1 MMTREQ
7 RQLILRGAVT
17 LVMVAALAT
26 VALASGGEGGEH
38 HVESG
43 VVLKDFLY
51 RCFNFALMIGLLGYL
66 LAKPIR
72 NGLNSRRDAIDK
84 SLRDAEAARNEAEAR
99 FAEYDAKLSK
109 ASAEIEEMRA
119 AITREGE
126 LERDRILVNAR
137 EMAEKIKVEAEKAA
151 ENEVA
156 RARVELRREASR
168 LAIAMAEELL
178 KTQVSAADQQRLV
191 NEYMSKVGE
200 LH

>member
-1 MMTREQ
+1 MMNREQ
-7 RQLILRGAVT
+7 RKLIERCAVAVA
-17 LVMVAALAT
+17 LVACFAT

-43 VVLKDFLY
+43 VLVKDFIY

-66 LAKPIR
+66 LAKPVR
-72 NGLNSRRDAIDK
+72 NGLNSRREAIDK
-84 SLRDAEAARNEAEAR
+84 SLRDAEAARRDAEAR
-99 FAEYDAKLSK
+99 FAEYDAKLTK
-109 ASAEIEEMRA
+109 AAAEIEELRA

-126 LERDRILVNAR
+126 QERDRILANAR
-137 EMAEKIKVEAEKAA
+137 EMAAKIKVEAEKAA

-168 LAIAMAEELL
+168 LAITMAEELL

-191 NEYMSKVGE
+191 NEYMSKV
-200 LH
+200 